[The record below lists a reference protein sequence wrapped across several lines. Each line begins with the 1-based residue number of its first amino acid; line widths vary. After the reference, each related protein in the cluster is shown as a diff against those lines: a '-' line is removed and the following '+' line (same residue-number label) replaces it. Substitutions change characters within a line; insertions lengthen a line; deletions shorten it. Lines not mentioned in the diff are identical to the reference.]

1 MGKEIKPAVGVA
13 IGIVVAILVGF
24 ISFKMFGKPG
34 DSVQGKIPAMYSN
47 PGSANTPEPPGAVKG
62 GGGAPPVKM

>member
-1 MGKEIKPAVGVA
+1 MDKEIKPAVGIA
-13 IGIVVAILVGF
+13 IGIVVAILVGI

-47 PGSANTPEPPGAVKG
+47 PGSANQPEPAGAVKS
-62 GGGAPPVKM
+62 GGAPGIKM